1 MGCSVEGAGKSL
13 HLPRGDAP
21 QAHTARGRV
30 EGDFA
35 QRQEGVTAPTA
46 GQEGNHTSSH
56 SCSTRGLRRYFAA
69 IFGERLPT

>member
-21 QAHTARGRV
+21 QAHTARGSV

-35 QRQEGVTAPTA
+35 QRQKVRSQPT
-46 GQEGNHTSSH
+46 GPNL
-56 SCSTRGLRRYFAA
+56 GLKGHFEKLWHRQNQ
-69 IFGERLPT
+69 GRLYLV